1 MNITQL
7 LLTMSLADKIGQ
19 KIMLDFRY
27 WSNVSDTTQNM
38 IAPDE
43 TISGLIKENNIGG
56 VILFSNNLVN
66 KQQIAD
72 LTGWYHSIN
81 TLDNFKLFIGT
92 DNEGGNVFRLP
103 RGDYPSYPGN
113 MALSAAVEGGADAE
127 LAYSQGR
134 SMAQDMLSL
143 QINTNFAPVVD
154 VNTNPFNPVI
164 NVRSFGDD
172 VDTVT
177 NLGELM
183 DAGMKDQGIVTT
195 YKHFPGHG
203 STSTDS
209 HTGLPRVDR
218 TRQEA
223 FAIDIAPYQRA
234 IDAGE
239 APDMIM
245 TAHIQYPSLDN
256 TQVPSLNGGNIT
268 VPATMSYEIQTT
280 ILREQLG
287 YNGVT
292 ISDALD
298 MGAIADHFTQKD
310 AAERVFTAGVDIA
323 LMPVSVTSPSQ
334 VNLLSDLIEYLVG
347 KVEDGTISEA
357 EVDASVE
364 RILTLKA
371 QRNLL
376 GNSTAN
382 NVSASTSGWDLQQEI
397 ADKSITVVVN
407 NSTLP
412 LKDKSLKY
420 FIFTPWGEQGRAMEM
435 TMTAEGY
442 SNVTSAKQSTLSD
455 SQVRQRIADC
465 DVFMLGTLSTNFSP
479 VENNGVVPS
488 GGSTATSN
496 DTYTNWLLFAAS
508 QNKTRIHLSLRAPYD
523 IVNYA
528 SYVDASVASYSYYGY
543 DYNTWRGPSMI
554 SLAKVITGE
563 ISPQG
568 KLPVNVWKS
577 YDTQSNNGTL
587 AYPRGFGL
595 TW

>member
-1 MNITQL
+1 MNITKL
-7 LLTMSLADKIGQ
+7 IMSMSLADKIGQ

-27 WSNVSDTTQNM
+27 WSNDSDTTQNM
-38 IAPDE
+38 IAPHE
-43 TISGLIKENNIGG
+43 TISELIRENNIGG
-56 VILFSNNLVN
+56 VILFSNNFIN
-66 KQQIAD
+66 KQQIVD
-72 LTGWYHSIN
+72 LTQWYHSIN
-81 TLDNFKLFIGT
+81 TLHGFKLFIGT

-103 RGDYPSYPGN
+103 RGDYPSYSGE
-113 MALSAAVEGGADAE
+113 MALSAAIEGGAMVD
-127 LAYSQGR
+127 LAYEQGK
-134 SMAQDMLSL
+134 SMAQDMLFL
-143 QINTNFAPVVD
+143 NINTNFAPVID

-177 NLGELM
+177 KLGEKM
-183 DAGMKDQGIVTT
+183 DAGMRDQGMITT

-209 HTGLPRVDR
+209 HNGLPRVDR
-218 TRQEA
+218 SKEDA
-223 FAIDIAPYQRA
+223 FAIDIAPYKRS
-234 IDAGE
+234 IDADE

-245 TAHIQYPSLDN
+245 TAHIQYPSLDD
-256 TQVPSLNGGNIT
+256 TQVISRDGDKMT
-268 VPATMSYEIQTT
+268 VPATMSYEIQSR

-287 YNGVT
+287 YNGIT

-298 MGAIADHFTQKD
+298 MGAIAEHFGQKD
-310 AAERVFTAGVDIA
+310 AAQMVFTAGIDIA

-334 VNLLSDLIEYLVG
+334 VYLLAELIDYLVE

-364 RILTLKA
+364 RILKLKA
-371 QRNLL
+371 QRDLWGGAKTNY
-376 GNSTAN
+376 A
-382 NVSASTSGWDLQQEI
+382 SADSSGWNLQKEI
-397 ADKSITVVVN
+397 SDKSITVVVN

-412 LKDKSLKY
+412 LKNRDLNY
-420 FIFTPWGEQGRAMEM
+420 FILTPWGEQGRAV
-435 TMTAEGY
+435 TMIMAKQGY
-442 SNVTSAKQSTLSD
+442 TNVTSAKQSELSD
-455 SQVRQRIADC
+455 SQVRQHIADC

-479 VENNGVVPS
+479 VENNGLVPT
-488 GGSTATSN
+488 GGSSTTSN
-496 DTYTNWLLFAAS
+496 DTFINWLQFAAS

-543 DYNTWRGPSMI
+543 DYSTWRAPSMI
-554 SLAKVITGE
+554 SLAKVLTGE

-568 KLPVNVWKS
+568 KLPVDLWRD
-577 YDTQSNNGTL
+577 YDPQSNNGTL